1 MKNIAYFFIAAIGIV
16 VTLIFGKALLIPF
29 IFALLLWFIVKEIR
43 AGIDKIGFIEK
54 YVPSWI
60 KSLLTTVVILSILGF
75 ISKILSASINTL
87 AKSYPKYESN
97 VDAIIE
103 SANEMFSMDLVSLV
117 QGHSGDIDFGSILG
131 SLFNSLTDILS
142 SAFMITLYALFVFLE
157 ETNFRT
163 KLKSVFSSK
172 EKFEQVYNILNT
184 IEVSISKY
192 LTLKTFVSLI
202 TGVLSYIA
210 LAIIGIDSPIF
221 WALIIFIFN
230 FIPTVGSLA
239 GTLFPAVFCLLQFG
253 EFGPALLVLSIVG
266 VIQILV
272 GNILE
277 PKLMG
282 NSMNLSPLVSILA
295 LSLWG
300 ALWGVTGMI
309 LSIPIT
315 VIMVIICS
323 QFEATKSVAIMLSEK
338 GEINKND

>member
-142 SAFMITLYALFVFLE
+142 SAFMIILYALFIFLE
-157 ETNFRT
+157 EANFRT

-202 TGVLSYIA
+202 TGVLSYVA

-239 GTLFPAVFCLLQFG
+239 GTLFRRYFAYY
-253 EFGPALLVLSIVG
+253 
-266 VIQILV
+266 
-272 GNILE
+272 NLE
-277 PKLMG
+277 
-282 NSMNLSPLVSILA
+282 NLDQHY
-295 LSLWG
+295 W
-300 ALWGVTGMI
+300 
-309 LSIPIT
+309 
-315 VIMVIICS
+315 
-323 QFEATKSVAIMLSEK
+323 F
-338 GEINKND
+338 

>member
-1 MKNIAYFFIAAIGIV
+1 
-16 VTLIFGKALLIPF
+16 
-29 IFALLLWFIVKEIR
+29 
-43 AGIDKIGFIEK
+43 
-54 YVPSWI
+54 
-60 KSLLTTVVILSILGF
+60 
-75 ISKILSASINTL
+75 
-87 AKSYPKYESN
+87 
-97 VDAIIE
+97 
-103 SANEMFSMDLVSLV
+103 LV

-157 ETNFRT
+157 EAKFRT

-184 IEVSISKY
+184 IEISISKY

-202 TGVLSYIA
+202 TGFLSYIA

-266 VIQILV
+266 VIQVLV

-300 ALWGVTGMI
+300 AIWGVTGMI

-315 VIMVIICS
+315 VIIVIICS